1 MARPDSA
8 KKAGVIGHACYSPI
22 PVGQSAQ
29 TCRISLFDGRN
40 PAMRFSLDHPKHEN
54 FIPFW
59 EGFFSKRF
67 LQRGMGSKREFW
79 ERACMKGLLNPAQRI
94 IGQQPR
100 K

>member
-59 EGFFSKRF
+59 EGFFQSAFCNGAWEARESF
-67 LQRGMGSKREFW
+67 GSV
-79 ERACMKGLLNPAQRI
+79 PV
-94 IGQQPR
+94 
-100 K
+100 

>member
-1 MARPDSA
+1 MQDFLVRRAESGDAIQPGSSEAREF
-8 KKAGVIGHACYSPI
+8 H
-22 PVGQSAQ
+22 PV
-29 TCRISLFDGRN
+29 LGR
-40 PAMRFSLDHPKHEN
+40 L
-54 FIPFW
+54 
-59 EGFFSKRF
+59 FSKRF